1 MTIALYTRLSPK
13 PNGKYEGVD
22 DQITWGTTYAANTWP
37 GEPVEIFADR
47 GISAANGDHRPDFER
62 LRDWVRTGKIT
73 RVWAVEQSRL
83 TRDEIEW
90 FNLRADLIGA
100 DITEVHT
107 NRDGIVK
114 VMDAVAGIKAV
125 INADERRKM
134 LRRQA
139 DTLAEKAARGEPA
152 GVRPFGYTH
161 GFKEDGTT
169 RTYHVVPEQAA
180 VIRYAADKA
189 LSGWSLAS
197 IAAAMNKPA
206 DERDPELVPV
216 SGDLAD
222 EWKDGVRGVHGGKIT
237 PGAVKN
243 WLTVPTIAGLRQ
255 HSGEIVGDGNWPAI
269 LDKATHR
276 TLKARLSGERT
287 VKMDRPDGGTY
298 AIGSAHK
305 GFVGRKYLLTGGLA
319 ECGYVHEDGEVCGVS
334 LTGMPI
340 RLRLRKGEITP
351 RVKPY
356 LMCHPKNGGKGHL
369 GIALPEVEEYVV
381 GELFAHLGSPEF
393 LDAVVD
399 DDHEVERARLVSLLS
414 DIETQRK
421 ELASMWGRRELT
433 TAEWAAAKAE
443 VDQQERQ
450 ANVALASIPTA
461 SEPVNAS
468 ELREDWEEF
477 TLDEK
482 REVLRR
488 HISKV
493 TITSATVLGRPG
505 IDTNRI
511 HIDWVTAR

>member
-22 DQITWGTTYAANTWP
+22 DQITWGTTYAANAWP
-37 GEPVEIFADR
+37 GEPIEVFADR

-62 LRDWVRTGKIT
+62 LREWVRAGRIT

-107 NRDGIVK
+107 NRDGVVK

-152 GVRPFGYTH
+152 GVRPFGYVH

-216 SGDLAD
+216 SGDLAE

-269 LDKATHR
+269 LDRATHR
-276 TLKARLSGERT
+276 TLKARLTGERA
-287 VKMDRPDGGTY
+287 VKRGQWRYLRDRLRPQGLRWPQVPPDWRSG
-298 AIGSAHK
+298 
-305 GFVGRKYLLTGGLA
+305 
-319 ECGYVHEDGEVCGVS
+319 
-334 LTGMPI
+334 
-340 RLRLRKGEITP
+340 RLRLRPRRRHEVRYAPHRYADPPPASEGRDHAARQALLDVPPEERRQRPLGDHAPGGRGARGQGDVHAPRQP
-351 RVKPY
+351 RVP
-356 LMCHPKNGGKGHL
+356 GG
-369 GIALPEVEEYVV
+369 
-381 GELFAHLGSPEF
+381 S
-393 LDAVVD
+393 
-399 DDHEVERARLVSLLS
+399 
-414 DIETQRK
+414 
-421 ELASMWGRRELT
+421 RR
-433 TAEWAAAKAE
+433 
-443 VDQQERQ
+443 R
-450 ANVALASIPTA
+450 
-461 SEPVNAS
+461 
-468 ELREDWEEF
+468 
-477 TLDEK
+477 
-482 REVLRR
+482 
-488 HISKV
+488 
-493 TITSATVLGRPG
+493 GRP
-505 IDTNRI
+505 
-511 HIDWVTAR
+511 